1 MFAINTE
8 DLKKLKYHAFLE
20 KHQVFIFFTIIMVM
34 NMKKTFQ
41 EVESIKII
49 KFLGL
54 VNDIEVYQKI
64 CKCLKKT

>member
-8 DLKKLKYHAFLE
+8 DLKKLKYHTFLE

-64 CKCLKKT
+64 YKCLKKT